1 MGVLFLPD
9 EAGEQAVTVR
19 EHRRIRWGRQLYQD
33 AYDPDDARWL

>member
-9 EAGEQAVTVR
+9 EAGGLAAIVR
-19 EHRRIRWGRQLYQD
+19 EHRRIRWERLLYQD